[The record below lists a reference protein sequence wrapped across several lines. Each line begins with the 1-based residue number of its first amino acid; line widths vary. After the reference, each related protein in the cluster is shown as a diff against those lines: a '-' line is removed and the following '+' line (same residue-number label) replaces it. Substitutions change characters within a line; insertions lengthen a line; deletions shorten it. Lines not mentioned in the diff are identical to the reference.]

1 MLTSFPRFRALLAA
15 PPGRPPSCAPAPARL
30 AARLAPCRAR
40 SPKMEGDDAA
50 APWLPD
56 DFLASPLHGP
66 ADFGFADVLLEDLAR
81 WPSVDMVRA
90 LGR

>member
-1 MLTSFPRFRALLAA
+1 
-15 PPGRPPSCAPAPARL
+15 
-30 AARLAPCRAR
+30 
-40 SPKMEGDDAA
+40 MEGDDAA
-50 APWLPD
+50 AGTAPWLPD